1 MATRRLIISID
12 PGRTGAI
19 AALVDGAAGPVIDM
33 PLLTV
38 GENQEVDAR
47 GIALFIR
54 AAKDLN
60 PGAEVVGVIERV
72 RAMPPRKGAD
82 GKEERKAGPQSSFNF
97 GDHYGKAKAAFELLG
112 IRYLRAEPASWKR
125 RFGLTGQ
132 DKDAARLLAIHRFP
146 EASQLLQRK
155 KDNGRADALLIG
167 LWAEHQLA
175 MGQAAA

>member
-19 AALVDGAAGPVIDM
+19 AALVDGTAGPVIDM

-60 PGAEVVGVIERV
+60 PGAAVSGVIERV
-72 RAMPPRKGAD
+72 RAMPPKRGAD
-82 GKEERKAGPQSSFNF
+82 GREERRAGPQSSFNF

-112 IRYLRAEPASWKR
+112 IPCLRAEPVSWKR
-125 RFGLTGQ
+125 RFGLIGQ
-132 DKDAARLLAIHRFP
+132 DKDAARLLAIQRFP
-146 EASQLLQRK
+146 AAAHLLQRK
-155 KDNGRADALLIG
+155 KDNERADALLIA
-167 LWAEHQLA
+167 LWAEHHAA

>member
-19 AALVDGAAGPVIDM
+19 AALADGAPGRVIDM

-38 GENQEVDAR
+38 GENEEVDAR

-54 AAKDLN
+54 AAKEMN
-60 PGAEVVGVIERV
+60 PGATLSGVIERV
-72 RAMPPRKGAD
+72 RAMPPKRGAD
-82 GKEERKAGPQSSFNF
+82 GKEERRAGPQSSFNF

-112 IRYLRAEPASWKR
+112 IPYLRAEPASWKR
-125 RFGLTGQ
+125 RFGLIGR
-132 DKDAARLLAIHRFP
+132 DKDAARLLAIQRFP
-146 EASQLLQRK
+146 AAAHLLNLK
-155 KDNGRADALLIG
+155 KHNGRADALLIA

-175 MGQAAA
+175 IGQAAA